1 MLIKDNLQN
10 LEKIYKRKEGIPDA
24 YKNDE
29 IDVDSCFFLQFLGPF
44 TKSNRTIRFSKCVEY
59 ATLSIKKFEYEEF
72 IPKQSSDLSS
82 ELHVSKYELRIV
94 FHFEL
99 RPRYIG
105 AVQKYFTS
113 KLCSS
118 PRPNNNNLI
127 TTKCFVFPLL
137 QRLQCS
143 GSTD

>member
-1 MLIKDNLQN
+1 ML
-10 LEKIYKRKEGIPDA
+10 
-24 YKNDE
+24 
-29 IDVDSCFFLQFLGPF
+29 FLQFLGPF
-44 TKSNRTIRFSKCVEY
+44 TKSNRTIRFSTFVEY
-59 ATLSIKKFEYEEF
+59 ATFSIKKFEYEEF
-72 IPKQSSDLSS
+72 FPKQSFDLSS

-99 RPRYIG
+99 RPRYTG

-118 PRPNNNNLI
+118 PRPNNNNFI
-127 TTKCFVFPLL
+127 TTECFVFPLL